1 MFQKK
6 PRKPRRGEAN
16 IRLLELNRVVRLL
29 KVGGKVVFWGDCV
42 WRFWGIWGLAC
53 MDEFG
58 RGAYLGML
66 GAARGGV

>member
-29 KVGGKVVFWGDCV
+29 KVIVFGGFGEYWGWLYV
-42 WRFWGIWGLAC
+42 WMSLEEGLIW
-53 MDEFG
+53 
-58 RGAYLGML
+58 GML
-66 GAARGGV
+66 GAAARGGV